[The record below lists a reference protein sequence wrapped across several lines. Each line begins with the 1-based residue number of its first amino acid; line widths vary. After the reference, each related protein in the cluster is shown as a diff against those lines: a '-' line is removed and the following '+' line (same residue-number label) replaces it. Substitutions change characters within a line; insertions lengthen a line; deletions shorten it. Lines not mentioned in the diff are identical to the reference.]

1 MATLPFEI
9 GKTRKLAKMTFIR
22 LDIIDRLKIAKSLNT
37 LLRNSNLSFEPS
49 DYMNFAGEISAPVF
63 SVMYNPESFSRT
75 YTDTLIP
82 LPALDDKTP
91 PPLKSTG
98 QNNQQ
103 YSFKLFFDATGA
115 SPSAGI
121 LGPNITSV
129 IANAASG
136 VDLLINQFK
145 QTVFT
150 IDQKTHTGARVLV
163 IWGTNRFIGRVASFT
178 VNYKLFDRS
187 GRPIRADVDIKI
199 VEDDPLTAQSLIQKL
214 QSPDVTKTYTV
225 KAGDTLTLLAK
236 KMYEDESLYLEIARI
251 NGLTNYRKLT
261 PGQVLV
267 FPPINKEEL

>member
-1 MATLPFEI
+1 MPTLPFEDA
-9 GKTRKLAKMTFIR
+9 KTRKLAKMTFIR
-22 LDIIDRLKIAKSLNT
+22 MDIDKILKNPPSLDSQSFLE
-37 LLRNSNLSFEPS
+37 NLG
-49 DYMNFAGEISAPVF
+49 DLMNFGGEITAPAF

-82 LPALDDKTP
+82 LTAISEQTP
-91 PPLKSTG
+91 PQLKSTG

-121 LGPNITSV
+121 LGQNITSAL
-129 IANAASG
+129 ANAASG

-150 IDQKTHTGARVLV
+150 IDKKTHTGARVLV
-163 IWGTNRFIGRVASFT
+163 IWGTNRFIGKVASFT

-187 GRPIRADVDIKI
+187 GRPIRADVDIKM
-199 VEDDPLTAQSLIQKL
+199 VEDDPLTAQSLIQQF